1 VTAQGHNV
9 FELGGVLSVMRRKK
23 WFCDYDSLEDMCLEE
38 FGFAKSKAY
47 DLVRVYDVLIEAK
60 LSWEDFKEL
69 GISKLRLLCRKAVKS
84 GMYQDNKVDP
94 KEFSAHAEKAKS
106 MNYVKL
112 QGYLDTLTLPAPAND
127 GPPLGHE
134 DNPPPQEDG
143 PADLGPEPQGTQ
155 TKAVTFKLHKDQHQI
170 VRAALNKAM
179 KAINTEY
186 QTVALDHIC
195 IDYVSSG
202 ADPDDPD
209 DPNQVAAD
217 EELLIRLFKKM
228 DRERILILLGETFPD
243 IDAQVTVPGGTEEA
257 A

>member
-1 VTAQGHNV
+1 
-9 FELGGVLSVMRRKK
+9 
-23 WFCDYDSLEDMCLEE
+23 
-38 FGFAKSKAY
+38 
-47 DLVRVYDVLIEAK
+47 
-60 LSWEDFKEL
+60 
-69 GISKLRLLCRKAVKS
+69 
-84 GMYQDNKVDP
+84 VDP

-155 TKAVTFKLHKDQHQI
+155 TTTVTFKPHQDQYQI

-179 KAINTEY
+179 KAMDTEC

-195 IDYVSSG
+195 IDYLSHG
-202 ADPDDPD
+202 ADPADPD
-209 DPNQVAAD
+209 QVAAD